1 MKKRKLSGERN
12 EFFKYF
18 MRNAAGLNWGRRGKH
33 KVPIDFNRSISF
45 GLQFPWISG
54 AKKEVQ

>member
-33 KVPIDFNRSISF
+33 KVDDEMRI
-45 GLQFPWISG
+45 QFTN
-54 AKKEVQ
+54 